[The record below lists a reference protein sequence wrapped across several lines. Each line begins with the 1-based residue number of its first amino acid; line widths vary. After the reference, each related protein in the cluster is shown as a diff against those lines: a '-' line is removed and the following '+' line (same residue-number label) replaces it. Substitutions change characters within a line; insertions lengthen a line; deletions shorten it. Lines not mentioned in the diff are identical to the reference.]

1 MCNLWSGVKDNVAV
15 LFLMFVACLVHIVSK
30 SVLSGHIFSSH
41 AVHLQNSNAPLQVV
55 FLFRY
60 RGNRGAFFKL

>member
-1 MCNLWSGVKDNVAV
+1 MCNLWSGLKDNVAV
-15 LFLMFVACLVHIVSK
+15 LFLMFVENKDKTSMCLVDIVSK

-55 FLFRY
+55 F
-60 RGNRGAFFKL
+60 